1 MKKTFKLLL
10 FLLIVSVI
18 KPFIVVNAIT
28 SRTVEIVESLK
39 ESAKSYDGIVNYD
52 GSTIEVEWNIRD
64 SKSSSVEFTY
74 NDNVIEYDSGEITSY
89 EQAVDAT
96 SHYMY
101 AIYLIRSALRVNGY
115 TDEQI
120 QSFFQ
125 REPSYEINGIELKE
139 TGESQQ
145 FTSEDGTITTT
156 ATPMLIKIDVTKA
169 NVNILSDEPVMPK
182 STTIEDIITNLQNDS
197 EFTTMMDDEGNIYS
211 EHEISNED
219 NIITISNTYYID
231 NYHNVLF
238 DCEDDVLTY
247 EDEPM
252 NDYYDAERSLS
263 HQIYANQILMIAL
276 RKNKYTNEQIQEFML
291 SEDNEFDYELNGI
304 EIKEI
309 GEEKEFI
316 SEDGLNSVS
325 VTPISIKIDLV
336 KANLK
341 KVSEEQTQ
349 LKEYII
355 TSNTNSGDSISFTA
369 PEGLFYSFSILDRL
383 GTTDEELQQMVDL
396 FNDPEYTFEILKE
409 QLNKIIGYGNNAAG
423 SGTLLKLYEI
433 YLTSNGVEIHEV
445 DGGFK
450 IKLKV
455 TDGIKGYDS
464 YKLVYIADDGSIE
477 DAVTLK
483 VNGEYLEGILPHLS
497 MYALVGNKNQTTN
510 ITPTPINNITNN
522 PQTGDNIMFYISM
535 LGLSIIGLA
544 GTGIYLKKKRIY

>member
-1 MKKTFKLLL
+1 MKKLIKILL
-10 FLLIVSVI
+10 FLLIVSMI
-18 KPFIVVNAIT
+18 MPFIVVNATT
-28 SRTVEIVESLK
+28 SRTEEIVESLK
-39 ESAKSYDGIVNYD
+39 ESAKSYDGTVNYD
-52 GSTIEVEWNIRD
+52 GSTIEIEWNIRD
-64 SKSSSVEFTY
+64 SKSSSIEFTY

-101 AIYLIRSALRVNGY
+101 AIYLIQSALRVNGY

-156 ATPMLIKIDVTKA
+156 VTPMLIKIDVAKA
-169 NVNILSDEPVMPK
+169 NVNTSSDEPVMPK

-197 EFTTMMDDEGNIYS
+197 EFTTMMDDEGNVYN

-252 NDYYDAERSLS
+252 NDYYDAERALS
-263 HQIYANQILMIAL
+263 HQMYANQILMLAL
-276 RKNKYTNEQIQEFML
+276 RKNRYTDQQIQEFMS

-316 SEDGLNSVS
+316 SEDGLNSVF
-325 VTPISIKIDLV
+325 VTPISIKIDLI

-341 KVSEEQTQ
+341 KVGEEQTQ
-349 LKEYII
+349 LKEYTI
-355 TSNTNSGDSISFTA
+355 TTNTNSGDLISFTA
-369 PEGLFYSFSILDRL
+369 PEGTFYSFSILDRL
-383 GTTDEELQQMVDL
+383 GTTDEELQQMVNL

-409 QLNKIIGYGNNAAG
+409 QLNKIIGYGKNAAG
-423 SGTLLKLYEI
+423 SGTLLKLYEM
-433 YLTSNGVEIHEV
+433 YLTSNGVEVHEV
-445 DGGFK
+445 DGEFK
-450 IKLKV
+450 IKLKI
-455 TDGIKGYDS
+455 TDDIKGYDS

-477 DAVTLK
+477 DAITLK
-483 VNGEYLEGILPHLS
+483 INGEYLEGTLPHLS
-497 MYALVGNKNQTTN
+497 MFALVGNKNQTTN
-510 ITPTPINNITNN
+510 ITPTPTNNITNN
-522 PQTGDNIMFYISM
+522 PQTGDNIIFYFSM

-544 GTGIYLKKKRIY
+544 GTGIYLKKFN